1 MFRYYTQFWNCLEK
15 LPYYL
20 FSSELAPLS
29 LREKIDMQGEENKVP
44 IPFTMQ
50 EMPFLLTEC
59 LNTKS
64 HKLRGYSYLE
74 GIYQIIFKD

>member
-1 MFRYYTQFWNCLEK
+1 
-15 LPYYL
+15 
-20 FSSELAPLS
+20 
-29 LREKIDMQGEENKVP
+29 MQGGENKVP

-50 EMPFLLTEC
+50 QMPFLLTEC

-74 GIYQIIFKD
+74 GIYKLYLKTDLKPRPNRSFASYF